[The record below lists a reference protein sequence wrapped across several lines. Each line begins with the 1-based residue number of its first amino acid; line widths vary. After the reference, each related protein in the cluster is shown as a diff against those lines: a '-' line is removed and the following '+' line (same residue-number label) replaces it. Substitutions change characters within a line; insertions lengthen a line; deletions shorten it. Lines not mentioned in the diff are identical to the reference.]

1 MITEKENKK
10 AIAKFTDRRLT
21 RAKSIYLYLIGSG
34 IFIVAY
40 AFAKVFVQLP
50 LWGMF
55 GPFYGMALYVLS
67 MFLKKNWELIKTYA
81 MDMDRG
87 KLLLF
92 LNEQTHF
99 DESMK
104 MKLIKW
110 VYPSTRE
117 VRMEIKLYLSE
128 KVRNGETL
136 TKAEKDMAKRR
147 PVACP
152 QQLLDS
158 FNKAMLVNALIYAH
172 TNIHL
177 LDDHLRDLLELTDEN
192 MANFDIKK
200 EIDRCKKAKV
210 AEVNKT
216 IEHLKKKS

>member
-1 MITEKENKK
+1 
-10 AIAKFTDRRLT
+10 
-21 RAKSIYLYLIGSG
+21 
-34 IFIVAY
+34 
-40 AFAKVFVQLP
+40 
-50 LWGMF
+50 
-55 GPFYGMALYVLS
+55 
-67 MFLKKNWELIKTYA
+67 
-81 MDMDRG
+81 
-87 KLLLF
+87 
-92 LNEQTHF
+92 
-99 DESMK
+99 
-104 MKLIKW
+104 
-110 VYPSTRE
+110 
-117 VRMEIKLYLSE
+117 
-128 KVRNGETL
+128 
-136 TKAEKDMAKRR
+136 MAKRR

-192 MANFDIKK
+192 MANFDLKK